1 MDLLKMATP
10 SQKYL
15 TLLAAV
21 LLALPVWAQQT
32 VTITGKI
39 NKPLSD
45 SVLLEIY
52 TVPASYTGE
61 SHATALSKTGDFK
74 ITAPLAE
81 PMLAELVHGSES
93 IMLYVQPG
101 DNLDVKVNADDF
113 IYSIKFKGK
122 GTNENDYLLQ
132 YERKFEEEEDY
143 QVIPENVHKREKEF
157 LQFLEERRQ
166 DQRDF
171 LERFTKSSPVSEAFR
186 QYAQAQIEF
195 SYANDRLTYAEVR
208 KRVGGL
214 PPELSAGYY
223 DYLKQ
228 INLNQPG
235 AVRNQAYLD
244 FLVNYFQHKALADR
258 RGNPERDYYP
268 IMYKMVKEEL
278 KGAAREMMMAR
289 ILTQS
294 IRFGYVPDTDAMY
307 RDFQQEAKLP
317 PFVNYVK
324 AQYQQFRKV
333 GLGSKAPD
341 FTLLSSTGDSI
352 SLSSLKGKMV
362 YLGFWR
368 TPCGICTVD
377 QQAYKYFAE
386 QLASKDVVLL
396 QISVGEQLAAWQQKA
411 TQKPLPAV
419 QLYAPDQSAKVVK
432 DYDVKTFPSYF
443 LISPEGNIIS
453 SNARRPGHAEGARE
467 IAALID
473 QYRQSQANGK

>member
-1 MDLLKMATP
+1 MLEFSKKLLTALV
-10 SQKYL
+10 L
-15 TLLAAV
+15 TLLLSYSA
-21 LLALPVWAQQT
+21 WAQKT
-32 VTITGKI
+32 VTISGKI
-39 NKPLSD
+39 NKPISD

-61 SHATALSKTGDFK
+61 SHTTALSKSGDFT

-93 IMLYVQPG
+93 IMLFLQPG

-122 GTNENDYLLQ
+122 GTNENAYLLQ

-143 QVIPENVHKREKEF
+143 QVLPDNVHKREKEF

-171 LERFTKSSPVSEAFR
+171 LEKFTKSSPVSEAFM

-195 SYANDRLTYAEVR
+195 SYANDRLTYPEVR

-214 PPELSAGYY
+214 PPQLSSSYY
-223 DYLKQ
+223 GYLKE
-228 INLNQPG
+228 IDLNKAG

-244 FLVNYFQHKALADR
+244 FLVNYFQHKALSDR

-268 IMYKMVKEEL
+268 IMYNMVKQEL
-278 KGAAREMMMAR
+278 KGPAREMMMSR
-289 ILTQS
+289 ILSQS
-294 IRFGYVPDTDAMY
+294 IKFGYVPDTDAMY
-307 RDFQQEAKLP
+307 RDFQQEARIP
-317 PFVNYVK
+317 QFISYVK
-324 AQYQQFRKV
+324 GQYQQFRKV
-333 GLGSKAPD
+333 GMGSAAPN
-341 FTLLSSTGDSI
+341 FTLLSSTGDSV
-352 SLSSLKGKMV
+352 SLSSLKGKIV

-368 TPCGICTVD
+368 AACGICTVD
-377 QQAYKYFAE
+377 QQAYKFFAE
-386 QLASKDVVLL
+386 QLAPKDVVLV
-396 QISVGEQLAAWQQKA
+396 QVSVGEELEAWKQKVA
-411 TQKPLPAV
+411 QKPIPAL
-419 QLYAPDQSAKVVK
+419 QLHLASPSAKLVK
-432 DYDVKTFPSYF
+432 DYDLKTFPSYY
-443 LISPEGNIIS
+443 LIDPNGNIIS

-473 QYRQSQANGK
+473 QYRLTQTQAKGK